1 MSRVVKDLVISDVR
15 KRVGA
20 VKDFVIVDT
29 SKMDAF
35 SQNTL
40 RLKLREKNIRVVGVK
55 NTLAGKVLA
64 ENGVSGV
71 DAYLAG
77 PTSLVFGSTDIVA
90 LSKEMFLQVK
100 ASKEKLVVKG
110 GAVEG
115 MGLNSKSLEDVSK
128 GPSREELIGKIVGMM
143 MGPGAQLAA
152 ALLGPGGTL
161 AGQVKSKSEEEK
173 GDEPA
178 AA

>member
-1 MSRVVKDLVISDVR
+1 MSRAVKDLVISDVR

-20 VKDFVIVDT
+20 AKDFVFVDT

-40 RLKLREKNIRVVGVK
+40 RLKLREKSIRVVGVK
-55 NTLAGKVLA
+55 NSLAVKVLG

-71 DAYLAG
+71 ESYLAG

-90 LSKEMFLQVK
+90 LSKELFQQAK
-100 ASKEKLVVKG
+100 DSKEKLVIKG

-115 MGLNSKSLEDVSK
+115 SGLGAKALEDVSK
-128 GPSREELIGKIVGMM
+128 GPSREELIGQIVSRML
-143 MGPGAQLAA
+143 GPGAQLAA

-161 AGQVKSKSEEEK
+161 AGQVKSKGEEK

-178 AA
+178 AG